1 MNGDGCTVV
10 GKAGLNLV
18 LPKDRQV
25 AMGRKIGIFIFGFF
39 LTTFGITLVLQQWEA
54 VVLVFK
60 AFIGAF
66 LAVTGLVILF
76 ASTLKQHD

>member
-1 MNGDGCTVV
+1 MWFKNWRRVLIFT
-10 GKAGLNLV
+10 AG
-18 LPKDRQV
+18 
-25 AMGRKIGIFIFGFF
+25 FI
-39 LTTFGITLVLQQWEA
+39 LTTLGITIVLQQWEA

-76 ASTLKQHD
+76 ASTLKGHDQQG

>member
-1 MNGDGCTVV
+1 MWR
-10 GKAGLNLV
+10 KA
-18 LPKDRQV
+18 
-25 AMGRKIGIFIFGFF
+25 AIFIFGFI
-39 LTTFGITLVLQQWEA
+39 LTTLGITLVLQQWEA

-76 ASTLKQHD
+76 DSTLKRHD

>member
-1 MNGDGCTVV
+1 V
-10 GKAGLNLV
+10 
-18 LPKDRQV
+18 
-25 AMGRKIGIFIFGFF
+25 GRKGGLFIAGFI
-39 LTTFGITLVLQQWEA
+39 LTTLGITVVLQQWQA

-76 ASTLKQHD
+76 ASTLKTHD